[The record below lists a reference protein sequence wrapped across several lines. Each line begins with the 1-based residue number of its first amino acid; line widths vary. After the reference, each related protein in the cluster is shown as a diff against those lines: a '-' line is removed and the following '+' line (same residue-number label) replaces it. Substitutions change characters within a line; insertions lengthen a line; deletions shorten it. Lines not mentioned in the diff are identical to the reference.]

1 MENSRR
7 LIGAIIAKKPRK
19 IQSKAVLKG
28 EPVCYTRLTMTPDES
43 QADKL
48 VPKSIIPGH
57 LHPLTQIK
65 RRIKEIFAEMGF
77 QVASGPEVDTEHYNF
92 DALRVAKD
100 HPSRDMQDTFWL
112 TPEHVG
118 PRGEKMLPRTHTSN
132 TQIRYLEDFVK
143 GMKDEIAKT
152 GSANAHAD
160 GFRIVVPGKVFR
172 NEATDATHEAEFYQ
186 VEGMMIAPKV
196 SMADLKGTLS
206 HFYKNLFGP
215 DAEVRFRPSYFP
227 FTEPSVEIDVKWGE
241 RWLEV
246 MGGGLV
252 HPDIIRN
259 AGLDPAEWQGF
270 AFGGGI
276 DRLAMLVFGINDIRL
291 LYSGDLR
298 LVEQF

>member
-1 MENSRR
+1 
-7 LIGAIIAKKPRK
+7 
-19 IQSKAVLKG
+19 
-28 EPVCYTRLTMTPDES
+28 MTPEAS
-43 QADKL
+43 QADKP
-48 VPKSIIPGH
+48 VSASIPEGH

-112 TPEHVG
+112 TADHVG
-118 PRGEKMLPRTHTSN
+118 HDGSRMLPRTHTSN
-132 TQIRYLEDFVK
+132 SQIRYLEAFVK
-143 GMKDEIAKT
+143 EMKEEIAKT
-152 GSANAHAD
+152 GSAGAHAD

-172 NEATDATHEAEFYQ
+172 NEATDATHEAEFFQ
-186 VEGMMIAPKV
+186 VEGMMVAPKV

-206 HFYKNLFGP
+206 HFYKKLFGP

-227 FTEPSVEIDVKWGE
+227 FTEPSVEIDVKWGD

-276 DRLAMLVFGINDIRL
+276 DRLAMLVFGISDIRL

>member
-1 MENSRR
+1 
-7 LIGAIIAKKPRK
+7 
-19 IQSKAVLKG
+19 
-28 EPVCYTRLTMTPDES
+28 MTT
-43 QADKL
+43 
-48 VPKSIIPGH
+48 GH
-57 LHPLTQIK
+57 LHPLTQIM
-65 RRIKEIFAEMGF
+65 RRIQHIFAEMGF
-77 QVASGPEVDTEHYNF
+77 QIAEGPEIDTEHYNF
-92 DALRVAKD
+92 DALRVSKD

-112 TPEHVG
+112 TSADAG
-118 PRGEKMLPRTHTSN
+118 PSGERMLPRTHTSN
-132 TQIRYLEDFVK
+132 TQIRFLEAFVK
-143 GMKDEIAKT
+143 KH
-152 GSANAHAD
+152 GSNPPH
-160 GFRIVVPGKVFR
+160 GFKIVVPGKVFR

-186 VEGMMIAPKV
+186 VEGMMIAPRA
-196 SMADLKGTLS
+196 SMADLKATLS

-252 HPDIIRN
+252 HPEIIAA
-259 AGLDPAEWQGF
+259 AGLDPAKWQGF